1 MMTKTQKKTLYRK
14 AFDKWG
20 MNAQFGML
28 IEECAELIKASNKYM
43 RKQSKDN
50 VDSLVEGMANVEIM
64 IDQFRNVLSWEIL
77 DIKVNEAKE
86 SKLERLNELLQK

>member
-1 MMTKTQKKTLYRK
+1 MTKTQKKTLYRK